1 MASKIDFFGLPRPV
15 QDRFAAATRRS
26 APPAP
31 LLFRRAPRTVA
42 WACLAASAVLML
54 LELVV
59 LRMGWGDINSQ
70 LAIHGPK
77 MVAFESILLGLAAY
91 GVLHA
96 MAILVSL
103 ESLPFRPGTYLFPAC
118 AIEARGQVLQV
129 WPVSD
134 IESVDRLASPS
145 PGLELRMRDGSRVVI
160 PARSVKEAE
169 RAQQALEPIR
179 KELARALADGD
190 PHALAELDPLHDSA
204 MSSPIGPTERM
215 QRSIA
220 LWTRVDWAIAA
231 VIGLVVGHVLGATR
245 NSISDDAI
253 YRFVIADATEQ
264 AYRAYLAQGGRHS
277 DEVENVLLPR
287 AELDAAEKQGSVE
300 ALRGFAQAHASSKI
314 GSEIEAATR
323 RALLVDLEKA
333 KQAGTVAALDDFARG
348 NSEPYV
354 ATELKA
360 ARHALFQQALGAWK
374 KKARAD
380 AATSAFMDRL
390 FAWSESHG
398 PICELRFRFEPPAS
412 LEDADNAIRKSGHY
426 PGNDALPSNYIAAS
440 AFRPREQR
448 VAEAIAQG
456 FAAAFPADVL
466 SIRAAEPLAADAPP
480 PAVPTLLVVYNA
492 EWARATAA
500 CPKPD
505 TVFAGFIFTY
515 NAAFSQ
521 PDGKAPMKIAVKA
534 WRGPEA
540 WKVRSED
547 RTRQEFEQKVY
558 DAMIDGAF
566 DQLQRRLVD
575 VLF

>member
-31 LLFRRAPRTVA
+31 LLFMRAPRTVA
-42 WACLAASAVLML
+42 WALLAASGALML
-54 LELVV
+54 VELVV
-59 LRMGWGDINSQ
+59 LRMGWGDVNSS
-70 LAIHGPK
+70 LAIHGPL
-77 MVAFESILLGLAAY
+77 MIAFESILLGLAAY

-103 ESLPFRPGTYLFPAC
+103 ESLPFRAGTYLFPAC

-134 IESVDRLASPS
+134 IESVDRVTAPS
-145 PGLELRMRDGSRVVI
+145 PGLELRMRDRSRVVI
-160 PARSVKEAE
+160 PARSAKDAE
-169 RAQQALEPIR
+169 RAQSALEPIR

-215 QRSIA
+215 QQSIA
-220 LWTRVDWAIAA
+220 LWTRFDWAIAA

-253 YRFVIADATEQ
+253 YRTVVAGGTEE
-264 AYRAYLAQGGRHS
+264 AYRAYLKQGGRHS
-277 DEVENVLLPR
+277 EEIENVLLPH
-287 AELDAAEKQGSVE
+287 AELQSAEARGSVD
-300 ALRGFAQAHASSKI
+300 ALREFTQTHPSSKI
-314 GSEIEAATR
+314 GSEIEAAMR
-323 RALLVDLEKA
+323 RALLVDLDKA
-333 KQAGTVAALDDFARG
+333 KQAGTVTALDDFARG
-348 NSEPYV
+348 NTEPYV

-360 ARHALFQQALGAWK
+360 ARHALFQQALAAWK

-390 FAWSESHG
+390 FAWSEGHG
-398 PICELRFRFEPPAS
+398 PVCELRFRYEPSAS
-412 LEDADNAIRKSGHY
+412 LEDADGSVRKSGHY
-426 PGNDALPSNYIAAS
+426 PGNDALPSNYVTAP

-456 FAAAFPADVL
+456 FATAFPADVL

-480 PAVPTLLVVYNA
+480 PMTPTLLVVYNA
-492 EWARATAA
+492 EWARAIAA

-505 TVFAGFIFTY
+505 TVFAGFIFAY
-515 NAAFSQ
+515 NAAFSVV
-521 PDGKAPMKIAVKA
+521 DGKPPMKIAVKA

-566 DQLQRRLVD
+566 DQLQRKLVD